1 MSTSWSEIVTAS
13 MTVIDD
19 ERLNELLTVSP
30 AQFYRRMS
38 DYVKMALPALKRPPE
53 LLKYLQSGMTPPD
66 YTDAEWTSTAAS
78 TTAATVIPTGK
89 IGYDLC
95 SVILR
100 SSDPAGGVLYEA
112 YPDAVY
118 DAETG
123 DVTFPIQPDIGIQ
136 YLMDFYK
143 DGEFSTLTENQME
156 LFALAVAVLWDR
168 RFERTWLNLTVKVH
182 DSTFDVV
189 NESNYLE
196 KSSQRLIRNVQ
207 DFNDKLKAYEQLCAY
222 ETTTSKSA
230 SIVLA

>member
-1 MSTSWSEIVTAS
+1 MSTAWSEIITAS

-53 LLKYLQSGMTPPD
+53 LLSTLQAGMDLPEYSD
-66 YTDAEWTSTAAS
+66 SVWTSTVAS
-78 TTAATVIPTGK
+78 TSASTDVATGM

-95 SVILR
+95 SVIIR
-100 SSDPAGGVLYEA
+100 SGDPAGGVLYDA

-118 DAETG
+118 NSETG
-123 DVTFPIQPDIGIQ
+123 VVTFPIQPDIGID
-136 YLMDFYK
+136 YMMDFYK
-143 DGEFSTLTENQME
+143 DGEFPTLTESQME

-168 RFERTWLNLTVKVH
+168 RFERTWLNLTVKIH

-196 KSSQRLIRNVQ
+196 KSSQRLVRNVQ
-207 DFNDKLKAYEQLCAY
+207 DFNDKLKAYEQMCAY
-222 ETTTSKSA
+222 LTTTSKSS
-230 SIVLA
+230 SILLA